1 MTNQLTQKQIEMFL
15 DRHKNPA
22 DARKFLQDAGL
33 IDENGDLAKPYRPDN
48 TSESDFDG

>member
-15 DRHKNPA
+15 ERHKDFA

-33 IDENGDLAKPYRPDN
+33 IDENGNLTKPYRPDT
-48 TSESDFDG
+48 TSGKDYD